1 MSNSFAITLG
11 FLVLTV
17 LVGAFIR
24 RRARDR
30 CLMSFSGDAVVLET
44 TNEVISGRLV
54 VENTGL
60 EFVYPNVN
68 INSNDH
74 KEASYLLYKFE
85 YANIRVLVRYHT
97 REGAT
102 EHLSSND
109 CQAPATKDLE
119 HAEDRQRF
127 HARAHGGS
135 VPNLVEKAKWRN
147 LPAG

>member
-11 FLVLTV
+11 FLVLTA

-60 EFVYPNVN
+60 EFVYPNVS

-85 YANIRVLVRYHT
+85 YANIRVLVRYH
-97 REGAT
+97 A
-102 EHLSSND
+102 HLSEEGRAAREKELRNTYHPTIVRRLQRKTWNTLKTVRDSM
-109 CQAPATKDLE
+109 LE
-119 HAEDRQRF
+119 LMDDPSR
-127 HARAHGGS
+127 
-135 VPNLVEKAKWRN
+135 VL
-147 LPAG
+147 